1 MISPLDYSP
10 IQNCL
15 VLTVKADIWA
25 LQMTFLERDISREG
39 VEVFHMHL
47 VLISKINSSV
57 SLGQRQSM
65 MCLPPPWKPALGL
78 TLLTK
83 LTQIREPGR

>member
-1 MISPLDYSP
+1 MIYPLDYSP

-15 VLTVKADIWA
+15 VLTVQADIWA
-25 LQMTFLERDISREG
+25 LQITFLGRDSSREG
-39 VEVFHMHL
+39 LEVFHMHL
-47 VLISKINSSV
+47 VLISKINSRV

-65 MCLPPPWKPALGL
+65 ICLPAPWEPALCF

-83 LTQIREPGR
+83 LTEIREPGR